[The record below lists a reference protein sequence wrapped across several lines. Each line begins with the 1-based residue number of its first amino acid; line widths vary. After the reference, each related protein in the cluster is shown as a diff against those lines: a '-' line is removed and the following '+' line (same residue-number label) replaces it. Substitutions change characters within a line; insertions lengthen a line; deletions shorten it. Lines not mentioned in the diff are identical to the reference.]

1 MPSSQYSADNLAKC
15 WLELPC
21 RRLARQPSIHMYEK
35 KVAEQTHVVVVT
47 TAKGRREA
55 KGETECRIR
64 EEKSGVQTK
73 LLLEDT
79 KDQQPQR
86 AGK

>member
-1 MPSSQYSADNLAKC
+1 
-15 WLELPC
+15 
-21 RRLARQPSIHMYEK
+21 MYEK

-55 KGETECRIR
+55 KGEAECRIR